1 MIAARIRDVVRVA
14 AAAALSTGLTVRFG
28 PTVAGLIWAAAAA
41 VACAAGAVLLR
52 TSPVGRVTWRNRAA
66 GTLIP
71 WGWRMNA
78 GRLWPV
84 VVVSWCVWVL
94 SGTAAILLRP
104 GPAEESP
111 AVGLRVGLFA
121 AWVVDGAALL
131 YLLGT
136 VRQATPGSRV
146 DPLWAV
152 SAAVLAVIAVSIGLY
167 LGDRP
172 EAALLVAG
180 GPPAVGGGL
189 AGVAVL
195 LVVTVGRNARWN

>member
-1 MIAARIRDVVRVA
+1 MIAARIRDVVRVG
-14 AAAALSTGLTVRFG
+14 AAAALGTGLAVRFG
-28 PTVAGLIWAAAAA
+28 PTVAGLICAVAAAI
-41 VACAAGAVLLR
+41 ACAAGAVLLR

-66 GTLIP
+66 GNLIP
-71 WGWRMNA
+71 WGWRLNA

-94 SGTAAILLRP
+94 IGTAAILLRP

-111 AVGLRVGLFA
+111 GVDLRGSLFA
-121 AWVVDGAALL
+121 AWVVDGATLL
-131 YLLGT
+131 YLVGT

-146 DPLWAV
+146 GPLWAV
-152 SAAVLAVIAVSIGLY
+152 SASVLAVIAVSVGLY

-172 EAALLVAG
+172 EGALLVAG
-180 GPPAVGGGL
+180 GPPAVVGGL
-189 AGVAVL
+189 AGGAVL